1 MSLVQ
6 IILDTGPLVAY
17 LNPRDRHHEWA
28 REKFSTLEAP
38 LISCGA
44 VLSEACFLLRKT
56 PAGPIAV
63 LDFAARVLTF
73 PLVIEREAPALQR
86 LIARYQN
93 QPMSFADACLVRL
106 SELYED
112 CVVVTIDQDFS
123 IYRRQGRRTIPT
135 IAPRSWS

>member
-1 MSLVQ
+1 MSRVQ
-6 IILDTGPLVAY
+6 ILLDTGPLVAY

-38 LISCGA
+38 LISCEA
-44 VLSEACFLLRKT
+44 VLTEACFLLRKT
-56 PAGPIAV
+56 KAGPIAV

-73 PLVIEREAPALQR
+73 PLEIGREAPALQR
-86 LIARYQN
+86 LITRYQDR
-93 QPMSFADACLVRL
+93 PMSFADACMVRL

-112 CVVVTIDQDFS
+112 CVVVTIDADFS

-135 IAPRSWS
+135 ISPRSWS